1 MNKKENQYE
10 QFLEILNQKIENFQ
24 HKIDAQQY
32 GIVTE
37 VGDAV
42 AKLVGLNAASLGD
55 VVQFLDDGKGIVMKI
70 DPTSVTIMLFNK
82 INKLKQGSEVFLT
95 GGKLKI
101 SVGDELLGRVINP
114 LGESVDDLGPI
125 LCDEQRLIEVESL
138 GIMDRTSVF
147 QPLQTGITIIDSLI
161 PIGLGQKQLIL
172 GDRQTGKT
180 TIAIDAIINQKRI
193 KDEGGEF
200 AYCVYV
206 AIGKKASEIAKIY
219 ELFKKLGVMDN
230 VVIVAAT
237 ASDASSM
244 QYISPM
250 VGATIA
256 EYFRDKKEH
265 ALVVFDDLT
274 KHADAYREISLLMRK
289 TPARGAYPGDI
300 FYLHSKLLERAV
312 KTCDELGGGSV
323 TMLPIIETLEGDI
336 SGFIPTNVISITDG
350 QIYMDKDIFFDGQK
364 PAINIGLSVSRIGS
378 SAEHKNM
385 KMIAGSLK
393 GELSQFL
400 DYESFAKSV
409 SELDQET
416 QNIIDRG
423 KLLMSIFKQK
433 MHHLLS
439 KEEMIIIL
447 FAGTKGLIKHI
458 VNLEK
463 YMQHLISH
471 IHSNHIQ
478 IIKKLRLNEALSQE
492 LQKELS
498 DIIIEFSQGY
508 ECLR

>member
-1 MNKKENQYE
+1 
-10 QFLEILNQKIENFQ
+10 
-24 HKIDAQQY
+24 
-32 GIVTE
+32 
-37 VGDAV
+37 
-42 AKLVGLNAASLGD
+42 
-55 VVQFLDDGKGIVMKI
+55 
-70 DPTSVTIMLFNK
+70 
-82 INKLKQGSEVFLT
+82 
-95 GGKLKI
+95 
-101 SVGDELLGRVINP
+101 
-114 LGESVDDLGPI
+114 
-125 LCDEQRLIEVESL
+125 
-138 GIMDRTSVF
+138 
-147 QPLQTGITIIDSLI
+147 
-161 PIGLGQKQLIL
+161 
-172 GDRQTGKT
+172 
-180 TIAIDAIINQKRI
+180 
-193 KDEGGEF
+193 
-200 AYCVYV
+200 
-206 AIGKKASEIAKIY
+206 
-219 ELFKKLGVMDN
+219 
-230 VVIVAAT
+230 
-237 ASDASSM
+237 
-244 QYISPM
+244 
-250 VGATIA
+250 
-256 EYFRDKKEH
+256 
-265 ALVVFDDLT
+265 
-274 KHADAYREISLLMRK
+274 
-289 TPARGAYPGDI
+289 
-300 FYLHSKLLERAV
+300 
-312 KTCDELGGGSV
+312 
-323 TMLPIIETLEGDI
+323 
-336 SGFIPTNVISITDG
+336 
-350 QIYMDKDIFFDGQK
+350 
-364 PAINIGLSVSRIGS
+364 
-378 SAEHKNM
+378 M